1 MKTDVAIV
9 LISTKHFYPMNTNIL
24 RHFEF
29 ENLIS
34 LETIYTIQQC
44 QPWNYIFTFDYI
56 YIRLWLCKANMF

>member
-1 MKTDVAIV
+1 
-9 LISTKHFYPMNTNIL
+9 MNTNIL